1 MNDSTPR
8 WRYRFSNYKR
18 AFSLLR
24 EAIEPMSETGLSQL
38 EKEGTIRR
46 FKCTMEL
53 AWNVMKDYLENEGV
67 IFKQITPRCVI
78 RKAFEADLTEHGR
91 VWMEALDARN
101 KMSHTYDFQKFE
113 EVIEKIQQPISPCY
127 GRPLS
132 GSFREGGGQ
141 WLTTDSWMKSW
152 KRFGPFWPILPMKL
166 PRSTCSDHVQRET
179 TEGTPM

>member
-24 EAIEPMSETGLSQL
+24 EAIEAMSESELSQL
-38 EKEGTIRR
+38 EKEGTIQR
-46 FKCTMEL
+46 FEYTMEL
-53 AWNVMKDYLENEGV
+53 AWKVMKDYLENEGV

-78 RKAFEADLTEHGR
+78 RKAFETNLTEHGR

-113 EVIEKIQQPISPCY
+113 EVIEKIRSRFLPVMEDFY
-127 GRPLS
+127 LVLL
-132 GSFREGGGQ
+132 EKE
-141 WLTTDSWMKSW
+141 TDS
-152 KRFGPFWPILPMKL
+152 
-166 PRSTCSDHVQRET
+166 D
-179 TEGTPM
+179 